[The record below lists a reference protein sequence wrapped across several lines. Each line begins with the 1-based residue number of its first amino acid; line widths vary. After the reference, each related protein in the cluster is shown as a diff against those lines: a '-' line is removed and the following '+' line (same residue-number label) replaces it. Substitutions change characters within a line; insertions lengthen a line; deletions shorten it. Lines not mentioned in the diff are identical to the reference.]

1 MIKVLM
7 ILLSLFTYETKADDF
22 FIKKNFV
29 ILGQNPVP
37 STNAISILSCGN
49 KVTVIPR
56 KNQISKK
63 WSFVRVGS
71 FEGYIKEQFLA
82 KKKPQCFED
91 RFPKFHNSFRI
102 KLSEM
107 YYWARLNH
115 QILENSPE

>member
-1 MIKVLM
+1 MFFGVALNAMNGRRYNLDGKFSRTLRMIKVLM

-37 STNAISILSCGN
+37 STNPISILSCGN

-71 FEGYIKEQFLA
+71 F
-82 KKKPQCFED
+82 
-91 RFPKFHNSFRI
+91 
-102 KLSEM
+102 
-107 YYWARLNH
+107 
-115 QILENSPE
+115 

>member
-7 ILLSLFTYETKADDF
+7 ILLSLFTFGTRAGDF

-29 ILGQNPVP
+29 ILGQNPMP
-37 STNAISILSCGN
+37 STNPISILSCGN
-49 KVTVIPR
+49 KVKVIPR
-56 KNQISKK
+56 KYQVPKK

-71 FEGYIKEQFLA
+71 FEGYVKDQFLA

-115 QILENSPE
+115 QILENGPK